1 MLNLS
6 KMISSIK
13 MDLGVYGMAL
23 PFDNPDEMFKE
34 VMELKTLPV
43 FSQFQPYY
51 FTLRVDTKEM
61 PIVENTYEYTT
72 YELPDVFGDRDILF
86 IRKKEEDYTDIV
98 SSYGYIDSARAI
110 NSLNWGDMMM
120 AQAEANLASLAMP
133 STTFEFV
140 SPNMIKIY
148 DKASLYSNK
157 IILQVALEHSK
168 NLATIPKTSY
178 NSFYTLLSLDI
189 KMMLYN
195 NLKHY
200 NDMQTAYGSINLK
213 IDDWA
218 NAESERNELIK
229 QWEDTFHLDVAQF
242 III

>member
-6 KMISSIK
+6 KMISSLK

-23 PFDNPDEMFKE
+23 PFDNPDEVFKE

-43 FSQFQPYY
+43 FSQFSPYY
-51 FTLRVDTKEM
+51 FTLRVDLNELEV
-61 PIVENTYEYTT
+61 VEKTYEYTT
-72 YELPDVFGDRDILF
+72 YELPDVFGDREILF
-86 IRKKEEDYTDIV
+86 IRKKEEDYTDTV
-98 SSYGYIDSARAI
+98 SAYGYIDSARAI

-133 STTFEFV
+133 ATTFEFV
-140 SPNMIKIY
+140 GPNMIKIY

-168 NLATIPKTSY
+168 NLSTIPKTSY

-229 QWEDTFHLDVAQF
+229 SWEDTYHLDVAQF

>member
-6 KMISSIK
+6 KMMSSIK

-23 PFDNPDEMFKE
+23 PFDNPDEVFKE
-34 VMELKTLPV
+34 VLELKTLPV
-43 FSQFQPYY
+43 FSQFYPYY
-51 FTLRVDTKEM
+51 FTLRVDTNELEV
-61 PIVENTYEYTT
+61 VEETYEYTT
-72 YELPDVFGDRDILF
+72 YELPDVFGDREILF

-120 AQAEANLASLAMP
+120 AQAEANLASLALP
-133 STTFEFV
+133 ATTFEFV
-140 SPNMIKIY
+140 GPNMIKIY

-168 NLATIPKTSY
+168 NLATIPKTCY

-200 NDMQTAYGSINLK
+200 NDIQTAYGNINLR

-218 NAESERNELIK
+218 NAESERQELIK
-229 QWEDTFHLDVAQF
+229 TWEDTHHLDVAQF